1 MAKSRNR
8 RVQDDTAD
16 DAAGVLVG
24 ELVDGFDDADD
35 KAVAAAVL
43 VEELVDAFDV
53 DTVVAAADDGV
64 ADSGEEPVVGVEI
77 CRSKRL
83 LLLLLYPLLYGW
95 ALSMMRWFSF
105 SYSLPSP
112 LTLSIFFCS
121 LR

>member
-16 DAAGVLVG
+16 DAVGVLVG
-24 ELVDGFDDADD
+24 ELVDGFDGADD

-64 ADSGEEPVVGVEI
+64 ADSGEEPVVGGEREEWPR
-77 CRSKRL
+77 CLQELDGL
-83 LLLLLYPLLYGW
+83 LSR
-95 ALSMMRWFSF
+95 AH
-105 SYSLPSP
+105 
-112 LTLSIFFCS
+112 
-121 LR
+121 